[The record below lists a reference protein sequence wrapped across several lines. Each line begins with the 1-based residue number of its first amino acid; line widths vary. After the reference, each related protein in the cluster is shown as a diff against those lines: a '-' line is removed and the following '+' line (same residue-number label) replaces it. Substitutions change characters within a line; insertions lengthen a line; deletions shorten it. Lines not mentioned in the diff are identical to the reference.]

1 MNKSPVRRLG
11 DPKRRTVARGAD
23 EIDLVSYDLE
33 EIDDNFL
40 QPDSR
45 DLEIRFQ
52 IPSLTATAFME
63 E

>member
-1 MNKSPVRRLG
+1 MNKSPDEGLG